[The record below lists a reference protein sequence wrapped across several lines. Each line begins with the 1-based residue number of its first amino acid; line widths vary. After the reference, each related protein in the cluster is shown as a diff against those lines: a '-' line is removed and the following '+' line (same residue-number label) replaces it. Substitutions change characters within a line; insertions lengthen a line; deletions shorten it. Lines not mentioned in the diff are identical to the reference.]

1 MYVCMYVCAYILSK
15 QKEKRKKQTNNGK
28 SFKNKTNK
36 AKIDVKYM

>member
-1 MYVCMYVCAYILSK
+1 MYVCMCVYIVK
-15 QKEKRKKQTNNGK
+15 TERKKKKKQTNNGK